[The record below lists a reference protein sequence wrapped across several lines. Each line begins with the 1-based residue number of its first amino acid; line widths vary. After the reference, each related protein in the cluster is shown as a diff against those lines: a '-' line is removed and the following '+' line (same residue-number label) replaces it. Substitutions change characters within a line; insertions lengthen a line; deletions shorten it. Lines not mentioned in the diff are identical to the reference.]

1 VKGTYNMLKNRAHPK
16 EFELL
21 TLAVFFPQAMA
32 ANQASLKLRKDWHS
46 RRNRALV

>member
-1 VKGTYNMLKNRAHPK
+1 MLKNMAQPK

-21 TLAVFFPQAMA
+21 TLGVFFPQATA
-32 ANQASLKLRKDWHS
+32 ADQASLKLRKDWHS